1 MNFTRPCHIF
11 WSPVCATWQLAAH
24 GRPWELG
31 STGHLRAVHGRR
43 GHENQEAP
51 GTQGLSMVAEAV
63 RIGKH
68 WTPEG
73 TRWWYWRSVG
83 LQKQMGHPKIH
94 MSYFIR
100 TSWASERFCLVTFN
114 PLNSMAFPSCCV
126 LWLAYTSGDSKSVV
140 TGGEE
145 LHQAGLAGFPH
156 CQVGHYH
163 PKVTLPQPWMPPF
176 LISYHVIPHQIL
188 SPEYFNT
195 GQKYKL
201 TQQKYNDK
209 NVGFN
214 KRIKKLFF

>member
-1 MNFTRPCHIF
+1 M
-11 WSPVCATWQLAAH
+11 
-24 GRPWELG
+24 
-31 STGHLRAVHGRR
+31 
-43 GHENQEAP
+43 
-51 GTQGLSMVAEAV
+51 

-68 WTPEG
+68 WASEG
-73 TRWWYWRSVG
+73 CPWQARSWEPGSTRHPRAVHGSWSRENREALGTWGYRWWYWRSVG
-83 LQKQMGHPKIH
+83 LQRQMGHPKIH

-100 TSWASERFCLVTFN
+100 TSWASERFCLVIFN

-163 PKVTLPQPWMPPF
+163 PKVTLPQPWMPPS

-188 SPEYFNT
+188 SPKYFNT